1 MCRLDRRLLVATT
14 RCGDT
19 SQRQITP
26 SVLVSN
32 TLGHTTRRSDVSL
45 VAAYWIIFVKSTKS
59 LSLQQNFV
67 AATSRKSK
75 SKTNRKSTEKVLV
88 FPFYY
93 LSLDIHQ
100 ALSQQRVV
108 DFFNSDLSNK
118 RIARRMHFFLEEMR
132 TSWNFSKITPY
143 LAVPTSRSEGGIPI
157 PSPPPPLRTACTQ
170 SSTKAGTCGEYKS
183 GYMRVH
189 ARKTGSLSRETS
201 FHTILNSHLKFLFAS
216 IICIYWACFC

>member
-157 PSPPPPLRTACTQ
+157 PSPSARLARSRVQKRVHAA
-170 SSTKAGTCGEYKS
+170 STKAGTCG
-183 GYMRVH
+183 YMQEKRGVCH
-189 ARKTGSLSRETS
+189 EKP
-201 FHTILNSHLKFLFAS
+201 LFTP
-216 IICIYWACFC
+216 F

>member
-157 PSPPPPLRTACTQ
+157 PSPPPPSARHARSRVQ
-170 SSTKAGTCGEYKS
+170 KRVHAASTKAGTCG
-183 GYMRVH
+183 YMQEKRGVCH
-189 ARKTGSLSRETS
+189 EKP
-201 FHTILNSHLKFLFAS
+201 LFTP
-216 IICIYWACFC
+216 F